1 MASVLVVDDDPNARA
16 LVVALLA
23 HAGHQAL
30 EAADGARGLERA
42 IECRPD
48 LVLIDLSMPAMSG
61 PQFMRALRA
70 DERTR
75 ATRVALY
82 TASDVDAAL
91 RDFMQIYGVVAALPK
106 PADPREL
113 LAAIE
118 AALKRE

>member
-30 EAADGARGLERA
+30 EAPDGARGLERA

-48 LVLIDLSMPAMSG
+48 LVLVDLSMPAMSG

-91 RDFMQIYGVVAALPK
+91 RDFMEIYGVVAALPK